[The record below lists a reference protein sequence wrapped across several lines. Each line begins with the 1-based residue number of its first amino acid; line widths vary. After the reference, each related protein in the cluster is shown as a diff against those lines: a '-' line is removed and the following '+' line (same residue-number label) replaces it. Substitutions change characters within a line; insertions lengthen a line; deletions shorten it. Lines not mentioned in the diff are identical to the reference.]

1 MGPDS
6 GVERRPGAGREP
18 AVRGGGRAE
27 GGVEGLRV
35 LVLHPRDRD
44 GETLVRQAQRLG
56 CEVRHSWPPAAL
68 PGADADA
75 IVCLVDDSTRAHL
88 DPAQPAAVV
97 AVVAP
102 GDPAALKLLAANAA
116 HAVILK
122 PVDPAAVLTNLI
134 VAHNN
139 ARYERRLLSKI
150 SKLEETLRSARKVE
164 RAKAILMQR
173 RRLDEPEAYAFLR
186 TLAMRRRVPI
196 GEVATAVIE
205 SSEMLSGDA

>member
-1 MGPDS
+1 VS
-6 GVERRPGAGREP
+6 ESNLQ
-18 AVRGGGRAE
+18 
-27 GGVEGLRV
+27 GLRV

-56 CEVRHSWPPAAL
+56 CDVRHEWPPDAK
-68 PGADADA
+68 PGTDADLV
-75 IVCLVDDSTRAHL
+75 ICLVDESTRDML
-88 DPAQPAAVV
+88 DPAHTAAVV
-97 AVVAP
+97 GVVVP
-102 GDPAALKLLAANAA
+102 GDAAALKLLAANAA

-122 PVDPAAVLTNLI
+122 PVDAAAVLTNLI

-173 RRLDEPEAYAFLR
+173 RNFDEPEAYAFLR

-205 SSEMLSGDA
+205 SSEMLSGDAG

>member
-1 MGPDS
+1 MTEFNPQ
-6 GVERRPGAGREP
+6 
-18 AVRGGGRAE
+18 
-27 GGVEGLRV
+27 GLRV

-44 GETLVRQAQRLG
+44 GETLARQAQRLG
-56 CEVRHSWPPAAL
+56 CEVRHDWPPSAQ
-68 PGADADA
+68 PGTDAELV
-75 IVCLVDDSTRAHL
+75 ICLVDESTRHVL
-88 DPAQPAAVV
+88 DPAETAAVV
-97 AVVAP
+97 GVVAP
-102 GDPAALKLLAANAA
+102 GDAAAHRLLAANAV

-173 RRLDEPEAYAFLR
+173 RRFDEPEAYAFLR
-186 TLAMRRRVPI
+186 TLAMKRRVPI

-205 SSEMLSGDA
+205 SSEMLSGEAG